1 MMLRWFLK
9 YSAVI
14 FLSNTVLLSIE
25 ATRFIGDYL
34 FLFLMSF
41 YAIILLLNPNL
52 IKTVLLHKAFS
63 FLLIIIFINIVYFFI
78 FHSFSDID
86 AIQYLLARTMQFS
99 IICISIYVNFDY
111 YKNSFLDYL
120 VYMISFVV
128 FIGFFYNIDIFSDRY
143 SGIIWNPN
151 MLSSFTSI
159 AFSILFLKKESKTNF
174 QLLLLC
180 VLFLITLSTGSRG
193 ALVAIFLAFFFKYG
207 LKKRNLL
214 YAILG
219 LVFYFILIDF
229 QFNTS
234 INRFASMSLFND
246 RIYQYQ
252 YAYETLMQK
261 PLSGFGLDKYAYIN
275 PSLIPDNL
283 RSYNI
288 SAHNG
293 YLAILTQY
301 GLVIGSLVLYIILS
315 KSYEL
320 FSFFKDYNKNEK
332 IYLFILVYAVLASV
346 YEALIT
352 GINEFHTILFW
363 FSLAFLSY
371 TKYKKEDGV

>member
-1 MMLRWFLK
+1 MLAFIFKDGLK
-9 YSAVI
+9 YRN
-14 FLSNTVLLSIE
+14 FL
-25 ATRFIGDYL
+25 
-34 FLFLMSF
+34 
-41 YAIILLLNPNL
+41 YAII
-52 IKTVLLHKAFS
+52 
-63 FLLIIIFINIVYFFI
+63 
-78 FHSFSDID
+78 
-86 AIQYLLARTMQFS
+86 
-99 IICISIYVNFDY
+99 
-111 YKNSFLDYL
+111 
-120 VYMISFVV
+120 
-128 FIGFFYNIDIFSDRY
+128 
-143 SGIIWNPN
+143 
-151 MLSSFTSI
+151 
-159 AFSILFLKKESKTNF
+159 
-174 QLLLLC
+174 
-180 VLFLITLSTGSRG
+180 
-193 ALVAIFLAFFFKYG
+193 G
-207 LKKRNLL
+207 L
-214 YAILG
+214 G
-219 LVFYFILIDF
+219 VYFILIDF

-275 PSLIPDNL
+275 PSLIPDHL

-301 GLVIGSLVLYIILS
+301 GLVIGSLLLYIILS

-332 IYLFILVYAVLASV
+332 IYLFILVYATLVSV
-346 YEALIT
+346 YEVLIT